1 MIKAIIFDMDGV
13 ITDTDKT
20 RFMLLQRLLKER
32 GIDLKNNLYKKSI
45 GKRTEFFLKEVL
57 GNVLSDND
65 IRSIF
70 LERKAEYHKNPKKY
84 ILTMPYAVSCCQK
97 LYNSKY
103 KLAIA
108 SSAEKR
114 DIKLVLKNTGLLTC
128 FKTFVGSDDI
138 KIPKPNPEVY
148 LESIKKLK
156 LNNTECL
163 AVEDSPI
170 GIKAAKS
177 AGLFCVAVTYTHPK
191 KELSQADLI
200 IDSLNKLNP
209 KLIKQLQN

>member
-1 MIKAIIFDMDGV
+1 MDGV

-20 RFMLLQRLLKER
+20 RFILLQKLLKKR
-32 GIDLKNNLYKKSI
+32 NIDLKNNLYRKSV
-45 GKRTEFFLKEVL
+45 GKRTKVFLKEVL
-57 GNVLSDND
+57 GDALSDND
-65 IRSIF
+65 IEKIF

-84 ILTMPYAVSCCQK
+84 ILTMPYAISCCQK
-97 LYNSKY
+97 LLSLKY

-108 SSAEKR
+108 SSSEKR
-114 DIKLVLKNTGLLTC
+114 DIKLVLKNTGLLPC
-128 FKTFVGSDDI
+128 FKIIIGSDDV
-138 KIPKPNPEVY
+138 KTPKPNPEVY

-156 LNNTECL
+156 LKKTECL
-163 AVEDSPI
+163 AIEDSPI

-177 AGLFCVAVTYTHPK
+177 AGLFCVAVTYTHSK

-200 IDSLNKLNP
+200 ISSLNQLNP